1 MKKLK
6 IIASSLLLIFGM
18 GSMYSCDVAPTD
30 ALMEIIKEDLGFIPV
45 IANFTLASPTA
56 SATAPTAGTN
66 CTFDLRYWS
75 EGEIDRVQFW
85 VKLGTAD
92 PVLVDDRPYA
102 PAFSNISKTDSLLI
116 NYTIP
121 AALPVGTVVGMEARV
136 TNKNLPNFPVTRTV
150 NVTVR

>member
-6 IIASSLLLIFGM
+6 IFASSLLIALGI
-18 GSMYSCDVAPTD
+18 SLLPSCDIAPNQ
-30 ALMEIIKEDLGFIPV
+30 ALLDIIQEDFGYIPV
-45 IANFTLASPTA
+45 IANFTLANPTA

-75 EGEIDRVQFW
+75 EGEIDRIQFW
-85 VKLGTAD
+85 VKIGTGD
-92 PVLVDDRPYA
+92 PELIEERPYT
-102 PAFSNISKTDSLLI
+102 PAFSNISKTDSLLV

-121 AALPVGTVVGMEARV
+121 ASVPVGTVVGMEARV
-136 TNKNLPNFPVTRTV
+136 TNKNVPNFPVTRVV